1 MAKHGKTMRNKAIFR
16 TGFGYGY
23 DPMKVDLDDL
33 MDPGYQY
40 WWYSC
45 SINKLTR
52 QQAQYECQ
60 LDLSYLDRN
69 LYTQRW
75 VKIFGFEFRVPF
87 TRRHVPR
94 AVCRYEDCG
103 TGRLQFSDDEPVTC
117 ELCRR
122 DLGLPPYKDGCL
134 TDSLPGTNHENY
146 I

>member
-33 MDPGYQY
+33 MDPGYQP

-45 SINKLTR
+45 SATEPMTR
-52 QQAQYECQ
+52 QEAHIECQ
-60 LDLSYLDRN
+60 KDLSYLDRN

-75 VKIFGFEFRVPF
+75 VKILGFEFRVPF
-87 TRRHVPR
+87 TRKHVPR

-103 TGRLQFSDDEPVTC
+103 AGRLQFFDDEPITC
-117 ELCRR
+117 EFCRR
-122 DLGLPPYKDGCL
+122 DLGLSPFKKKSNKHL
-134 TDSLPGTNHENY
+134 LRTNHENY